1 MVLGLALG
9 VIPIPIPGFG
19 TFTLG
24 VAGGP
29 LIMAL
34 ILGWLGR
41 TGSISW
47 RIPTPANLALRNFG
61 LTLFLAAVAI
71 GAGKPFVD
79 TVAAQGIPILLAGA
93 AVLLTN
99 VLVVMLGGMY
109 VLKIP
114 YDSLIGVMAGA
125 TGNPAIPAYGARMLQ
140 SDRVD
145 VGYATIFPSMTIVK
159 VIVAQVAVTLL
170 AAPPPG

>member
-1 MVLGLALG
+1 LKFCPSLSSQLFNARSAEPPVPCLAASPPSRWRALG
-9 VIPIPIPGFG
+9 I
-19 TFTLG
+19 
-24 VAGGP
+24 
-29 LIMAL
+29 
-34 ILGWLGR
+34 
-41 TGSISW
+41 
-47 RIPTPANLALRNFG
+47 
-61 LTLFLAAVAI
+61 AAVAI

-170 AAPPPG
+170 SAPPPG

>member
-1 MVLGLALG
+1 
-9 VIPIPIPGFG
+9 
-19 TFTLG
+19 
-24 VAGGP
+24 
-29 LIMAL
+29 
-34 ILGWLGR
+34 
-41 TGSISW
+41 
-47 RIPTPANLALRNFG
+47 
-61 LTLFLAAVAI
+61 
-71 GAGKPFVD
+71 
-79 TVAAQGIPILLAGA
+79 
-93 AVLLTN
+93 
-99 VLVVMLGGMY
+99 MLGGMY

-170 AAPPPG
+170 AATPPV

>member
-1 MVLGLALG
+1 
-9 VIPIPIPGFG
+9 
-19 TFTLG
+19 
-24 VAGGP
+24 
-29 LIMAL
+29 MAL

-99 VLVVMLGGMY
+99 VR
-109 VLKIP
+109 P
-114 YDSLIGVMAGA
+114 WSCSRDARAQDSVRLADRRDGRRDRH
-125 TGNPAIPAYGARMLQ
+125 PAIPAYGARMLQ

-159 VIVAQVAVTLL
+159 VIVAQVATTPCSPQLL
-170 AAPPPG
+170 PSGCGECRRAFTHDALIADV